1 MRLRP
6 DLRIVFAFAL
16 GSTLY
21 AADGDRPA
29 PVLDVK
35 RIVNESYNFRKNN
48 EPEMTEEE
56 YALYEKIVS
65 MVQVQPDLALKLV
78 ETLIAGKQQSPAFEF
93 VLGNIFY
100 TSNRAE
106 LAEQHY
112 RKALALHPEF
122 TRAWSNL
129 GAMYYAQGRYA
140 DAAECLVKTIEGGER
155 DAHTLGLLAYCLKK
169 TDRKTAAKMDY
180 IQALGLDPTNTD
192 YLEGLVEIYYE
203 DHDYAQ
209 AESLLAQLIKLKPE
223 SRHNWLLYASVLRS
237 RDRPLE
243 AVAVLEAA
251 RALGLL
257 QTDGLL
263 LLGDLYERG
272 KFYRE
277 AIEVFRQL
285 RQDSVKLSAV
295 RLIALAES
303 LVASGQLK
311 PAEEALAGADSNLAP
326 EEAVLLHLA
335 RANFYA
341 ASEDSKRE
349 KEQLDAALA
358 LDPLNGRG
366 LFALGRFYKA
376 HGDMARA
383 DIALESATRQ
393 PEYMYR
399 ACVELADV
407 ALKTRR
413 YQRGLDYLERAYA
426 VEKDLQLQPYI
437 ARIKRVIAENE
448 NAPNSQ

>member
-1 MRLRP
+1 MRLRSLVP
-6 DLRIVFAFAL
+6 LVFALML
-16 GSTLY
+16 G
-21 AADGDRPA
+21 AAHAEQPA
-29 PVLDVK
+29 PPLDVK
-35 RIVNESYNFRKNN
+35 RIVNESYNFRKNT

-56 YALYEKIVS
+56 YALYEKVVS

-78 ETLIAGKQQSPAFEF
+78 ESLIAGKPQSPAFEF
-93 VLGNIFY
+93 VLGNICY
-100 TSNRAE
+100 SNNRAE

-112 RKALALHPEF
+112 RKALKLHPEF

-140 DAAECLVKTIEGGER
+140 DAADCLVKTIEGGER

-169 TDRKTAAKMDY
+169 TNRKTAAKMDY

-203 DHDYAQ
+203 DRDYAQ

-237 RDRPLE
+237 QDRSLE
-243 AVAVLEAA
+243 AIAVLEAA
-251 RALGLL
+251 RSLELL

-263 LLGDLYERG
+263 LLGDLYEHG
-272 KFYRE
+272 KFYPE
-277 AIEVFRQL
+277 AIDVFRRL
-285 RQDSVKLSAV
+285 RQESVKLSAV

-311 PAEEALAGADSNLAP
+311 SAEEALAGIDPNLAP
-326 EEAVLLHLA
+326 EEKVLLHLVRAKVFAA
-335 RANFYA
+335 R
-341 ASEDSKRE
+341 EDLMRE

-366 LFALGRFYKA
+366 LLALGRFYKS

-393 PEYMYR
+393 PEYTYR
-399 ACVELADV
+399 ACVELADI

-413 YQRGLDYLERAYA
+413 YQRGLEYLERAYA

-448 NAPNSQ
+448 NVPNSQ

>member
-1 MRLRP
+1 MRLWSDFRFVLGLMLVP
-6 DLRIVFAFAL
+6 AL
-16 GSTLY
+16 H
-21 AADGDRPA
+21 AASAEQPA
-29 PVLDVK
+29 PALDVK
-35 RIVNESYNFRKNN
+35 RIVNESYNFKKNN

-65 MVQVQPDLALKLV
+65 MVQVQPELALKLV
-78 ETLIAGKQQSPAFEF
+78 EGLIAGKQQSPAFEF

-129 GAMYYAQGRYA
+129 GAMFYAQGRYA

-155 DAHTLGLLAYCLKK
+155 DAHTLGLLAFCLKK

-243 AVAVLEAA
+243 AIAVLEAA
-251 RALGLL
+251 RSLNLL

-272 KFYRE
+272 KFYPE

-285 RQDSVKLSAV
+285 RGDSVKLSAV

-303 LVASGQLK
+303 LIASGQLK
-311 PAEEALAGADSNLAP
+311 AAEEALTGADANLAP
-326 EEAVLLHLA
+326 EENVLLHLA
-335 RANFYA
+335 RANYFA
-341 ASEDSKRE
+341 ARADSARE
-349 KEQLDAALA
+349 KEQLEGALA
-358 LDPLNGRG
+358 IDPLNGRG
-366 LFALGRFYKA
+366 LLALGRYYKA
-376 HGDMARA
+376 HDDMARA

-393 PEYMYR
+393 PEYTYR

-413 YQRGLDYLERAYA
+413 YQRGLEYLERAYA
-426 VEKDLQLQPYI
+426 IEKDLQLQPYI